1 MKKIKKYIYFI
12 IILLLIFIPYN
23 FFRKNLIKIIEENN
37 FNIISMYEKNIGI
50 SLKYIRNGIDDY
62 FLKNPDYEKLKKIL
76 SDTLYAVYDDNG
88 KIVFTNTD
96 EKNFENLI
104 IFKDDKIKKNN
115 YLLSG
120 KYKII
125 LTEHNINENLF
136 ISVEFSDAF
145 FKNINI
151 SDGKNIM
158 YIIDKNG
165 FIIYSDAQL
174 SYTKKIDEKSNI
186 MKMIKNKYNYFES
199 KNFYGEKVYF
209 FVKKIKFPEEEYYLL
224 SEDKALQ
231 YRKTDNIYKTVM
243 SFFIILFV
251 YLVFKIIKITKDNNK
266 NKELIKIENY
276 FNESI
281 INTVDAIIIIT
292 NKKEEII
299 RVNKRFIEITG
310 YSYDEVMGKYITRF
324 FYNYSDLSSEKNS
337 HEVSW
342 ITKNKSKLI
351 TTISKTYMKDKK
363 ENLLNIIYSGVDIT
377 QKKEYEN
384 LLYYRANYDLMTKC
398 MKREFGINQMKNSI
412 ERHYKN
418 KFIIIYIDLNN
429 LKKINDYFG
438 HEEGD
443 KYIRSFCDISRE
455 YIKNEDYI
463 IRMGGDEFIMC
474 INNSDINSAVK
485 IVREIN
491 ESIKKFLKYDNIEIG
506 ISSGIVFYDKSVRK
520 NIDELIKEA
529 DFKMYNNK
537 MEIKN
542 TKHLL

>member
-209 FVKKIKFPEEEYYLL
+209 FVKKIKFLEEEYYLL